1 MIIRV
6 ALYGQIALQRPDEFL
21 LQPARFQDLNMGEPV
36 EQQRQDLVLVGR
48 LAAQRDAVL
57 LLLQQLLGN
66 GANLLI

>member
-1 MIIRV
+1 
-6 ALYGQIALQRPDEFL
+6 
-21 LQPARFQDLNMGEPV
+21 MGEPV